1 MKAAPGGSHGSA
13 TQGATPRG
21 TTQGGTAPD
30 GRAPRETA
38 RRGTARRGIA
48 TPARIV
54 GRPSGQPEPAG
65 VPGRP
70 GLVEF
75 VLAALRDLYAVPE
88 WVPRRPPVDELVLTI
103 LSQHTSDLNA
113 ERTFDRLVARF
124 PTWDDVAGARVET
137 VAEAIAS
144 GGLAQQK
151 APRIQAALRRIHDE
165 RGEYD
170 LSFLGDMDAR
180 AARDWLVRIDGVGP
194 KTASVVLLFCF
205 GLQLM
210 PVDTH
215 VHRVMSRIGLVPP
228 RTPAERAHDL
238 ALDLFPAGSMY
249 EAHVNLITH
258 GRRTCTARNPACGR
272 CTVAPRCRHVDPAA
286 P

>member
-1 MKAAPGGSHGSA
+1 MTAERTSQAQPPTRPETRGGA
-13 TQGATPRG
+13 
-21 TTQGGTAPD
+21 
-30 GRAPRETA
+30 
-38 RRGTARRGIA
+38 
-48 TPARIV
+48 
-54 GRPSGQPEPAG
+54 

-75 VLAALRDLYAVPE
+75 VLEALRALYGVPE
-88 WVPRRPPVDELVLTI
+88 WTPGRPPVDELVLTI
-103 LSQHTSDLNA
+103 LSQHTSDANA
-113 ERTFDRLVARF
+113 ERAFDRLVERF
-124 PTWDDVAGARVET
+124 PTWDEVAHAATDE
-137 VAEAIAS
+137 VADAIAS

-165 RGEYD
+165 RGDYD
-170 LSFLGDMDAR
+170 LGFLGAMDAR
-180 AARDWLVRIDGVGP
+180 DARDWLVRIDGVGP

-215 VHRVMSRIGLVPP
+215 LHRVMSRIGLVPP
-228 RTPAERAHDL
+228 ATPADRAHDL
-238 ALDLFPAGSMY
+238 ALDVFPIGAMY

-258 GRRTCTARNPACGR
+258 GRRTCTARNPACVR